1 MREPFRK
8 WEDKVVA
15 GFGVYLSLDP
25 IASRRKNAIPSKH
38 IKKLVE

>member
-1 MREPFRK
+1 MREPFGK
-8 WEDKVVA
+8 LEDKVAA

-25 IASRRKNAIPSKH
+25 IASRRKNVIPSKH